1 VNRRPYKPELSKRTW
16 WLKQPRYVRYMMREM
31 SAFFIGVYVLI
42 LIVGLSQL
50 AQGEAAYNAFLAIVT
65 GPAEVA
71 FAIVTLI
78 FAIYHSYTWFQV
90 TPKAM
95 PLILGGK
102 RIPGAIIIAA
112 HWFGFA
118 VVSASLWLLMGR

>member
-1 VNRRPYKPELSKRTW
+1 
-16 WLKQPRYVRYMMREM
+16 MMREM

-50 AQGEAAYNAFLAIVT
+50 AQGEAAYNAFLAIAT